1 MILTQCPVCAAPLPD
16 LTAKQCSRCKTRY
29 CGAACQIQHWERGGH
44 DALCKKIKKGGGAE
58 QYHAEKK
65 YKEAVAVAAEACA
78 EDTRGQTCYICT
90 QALHWKTKEGLVRGC
105 ACRGTAG
112 FAHVSCLAE
121 QAKILWAEAEENNL
135 DWKVKCERWR
145 RWDTCS
151 LCEQQHHG
159 VVYCA
164 LGWACWK
171 TYLGRPE
178 VDSARRSAM
187 TELGNGLAKARH
199 HEEALSVREAHLS
212 TERRLGASEED
223 ILAAQC
229 NLARAHAAL
238 GRLEESRL
246 MRRDVYS
253 GFLKLG
259 GEESIETIT
268 AASNYAATLIKL
280 NRFEEARSLLRK
292 SIPVARRVL
301 GESDRLTLEMRWCYA
316 TALYQDEGASLDDR
330 REAVATLESVAH
342 SWKRIFGP
350 AHPETPKV
358 QGALKYAREALAA
371 SQAVREY
378 LEYLAP
384 PARHRRDA

>member
-1 MILTQCPVCAAPLPD
+1 
-16 LTAKQCSRCKTRY
+16 
-29 CGAACQIQHWERGGH
+29 
-44 DALCKKIKKGGGAE
+44 
-58 QYHAEKK
+58 
-65 YKEAVAVAAEACA
+65 
-78 EDTRGQTCYICT
+78 
-90 QALHWKTKEGLVRGC
+90 
-105 ACRGTAG
+105 
-112 FAHVSCLAE
+112 
-121 QAKILWAEAEENNL
+121 
-135 DWKVKCERWR
+135 
-145 RWDTCS
+145 
-151 LCEQQHHG
+151 
-159 VVYCA
+159 
-164 LGWACWK
+164 
-171 TYLGRPE
+171 
-178 VDSARRSAM
+178 
-187 TELGNGLAKARH
+187 
-199 HEEALSVREAHLS
+199 
-212 TERRLGASEED
+212 
-223 ILAAQC
+223 
-229 NLARAHAAL
+229 
-238 GRLEESRL
+238 

-358 QGALKYAREALAA
+358 QGALKYAREALAT
-371 SQAVREY
+371 SLAVREY

>member
-1 MILTQCPVCAAPLPD
+1 
-16 LTAKQCSRCKTRY
+16 
-29 CGAACQIQHWERGGH
+29 
-44 DALCKKIKKGGGAE
+44 
-58 QYHAEKK
+58 
-65 YKEAVAVAAEACA
+65 
-78 EDTRGQTCYICT
+78 
-90 QALHWKTKEGLVRGC
+90 
-105 ACRGTAG
+105 
-112 FAHVSCLAE
+112 
-121 QAKILWAEAEENNL
+121 
-135 DWKVKCERWR
+135 
-145 RWDTCS
+145 
-151 LCEQQHHG
+151 
-159 VVYCA
+159 
-164 LGWACWK
+164 
-171 TYLGRPE
+171 
-178 VDSARRSAM
+178 
-187 TELGNGLAKARH
+187 
-199 HEEALSVREAHLS
+199 
-212 TERRLGASEED
+212 
-223 ILAAQC
+223 
-229 NLARAHAAL
+229 
-238 GRLEESRL
+238 